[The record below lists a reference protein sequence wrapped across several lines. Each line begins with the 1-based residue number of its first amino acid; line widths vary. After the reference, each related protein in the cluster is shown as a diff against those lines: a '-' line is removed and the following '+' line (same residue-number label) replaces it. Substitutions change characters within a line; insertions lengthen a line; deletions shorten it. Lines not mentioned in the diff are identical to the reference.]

1 MVDTPLIRHAS
12 AEDIPIIQALSY
24 SIWPKAYAELLTP
37 DQITYMLNWMY
48 SSEVLA
54 DQMTQQ
60 GITYLLIEDEVPL
73 GFAAFGPASDNRYKL
88 HKLYVDSNKQQIGLG
103 RQLLEKIWALLPP
116 SCVGLEL
123 QVNKNNLAQYFYKKM
138 GFIIESEAIFE
149 IGNGY
154 VMDDYIMWK
163 PRM

>member
-1 MVDTPLIRHAS
+1 MVNQPLIRHAS

-24 SIWPKAYAELLTP
+24 SIWPKAYAELLTH

-54 DQMTQQ
+54 DQITQQ

-73 GFAAFGPASDNRYKL
+73 GFAAFGPALNNRYKL
-88 HKLYVDSNKQQIGLG
+88 HKLYVDTNKQQVGLG
-103 RQLLEKIWALLPP
+103 RQLLEKIWNLLPS

-123 QVNKNNLAQYFYKKM
+123 QVNKNNPAQHFYKKM